1 MRYKYLTLIVGL
13 FTATLVITNL
23 LNTKLFMLFG
33 FAFPAGI
40 LTFPLAFLVADILTE
55 VYGYSATRRVIWTGF
70 ASLILMAVA
79 TLVADSLTPA
89 PFWPH
94 QEAFSALLRQVP
106 RIVAASML
114 AYWAGEFTNSY
125 VLARSKAR
133 TARNTG
139 TPRTG
144 MPLRF
149 VTSTMAG
156 QAVDTLVFMTIAFL
170 GVYPRDA
177 MLTLFLSSWA
187 FKVIWEVIA
196 LPVSVPLVSWIKKA
210 ENEDH
215 VDTNTN
221 FSPFAL
227 S

>member
-1 MRYKYLTLIVGL
+1 MCYKYLTLIVGL

-79 TLVADSLTPA
+79 TLVADSMRPA

-114 AYWAGEFTNSY
+114 AYRAGEFTNSY
-125 VLARSKAR
+125 VLARSKVVLRATQALREQACPCASSRERSPAR
-133 TARNTG
+133 PWTRSFHDDRV
-139 TPRTG
+139 PRRVST
-144 MPLRF
+144 RF
-149 VTSTMAG
+149 DVHLSLSAG
-156 QAVDTLVFMTIAFL
+156 PSRSS
-170 GVYPRDA
+170 GRSS
-177 MLTLFLSSWA
+177 LSQ
-187 FKVIWEVIA
+187 
-196 LPVSVPLVSWIKKA
+196 
-210 ENEDH
+210 
-215 VDTNTN
+215 
-221 FSPFAL
+221 
-227 S
+227 